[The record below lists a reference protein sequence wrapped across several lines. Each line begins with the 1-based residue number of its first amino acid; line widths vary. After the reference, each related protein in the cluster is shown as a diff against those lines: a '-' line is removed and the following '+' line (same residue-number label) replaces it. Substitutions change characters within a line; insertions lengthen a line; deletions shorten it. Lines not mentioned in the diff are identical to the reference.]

1 MVNIMKGGL
10 LSLAFMLSFNAALA
24 QDDDAVVYAY
34 TTYFKCNSA
43 DLGLA
48 DEIAKYV
55 YAPVYDAAV
64 EAGDLTAWGWIA
76 HHTGGEWRRGLYYV
90 APSMNE
96 LLDASDSIGEKLDE
110 SNPGAGRVFAEACP
124 SHEDYIW
131 NSIPGSGGST
141 LGGDRG
147 TAGLSVYY
155 KCDSSKE
162 GRADEIVAKTFGPIY
177 QKQVDDGNLVS
188 WGWLQHNIGGD
199 YRRLLTVTAT
209 DFKAL
214 LKARDEIYEQSTTGR
229 NERVS
234 VEFDSICGP
243 HRDYLWDIQIETP

>member
-24 QDDDAVVYAY
+24 QDDDAVAYAY

-90 APSMNE
+90 APSMNG

-162 GRADEIVAKTFGPIY
+162 ERADEIVAKTFGPIY

-199 YRRLLTVTAT
+199 YRRLLTATAT
-209 DFKAL
+209 DFKTL
-214 LKARDEIYEQSTTGR
+214 LAVRDEIYEQSTTGR